1 MRIVILLLL
10 FVLTS
15 FHSIAQSDKPIY
27 KHFEKG
33 NSFIGLG
40 FSPVYSDLFGTTTEI
55 SIQNG
60 SSSAGLLLAPS
71 YGKMIEKNWMIGAMG
86 FLGYYSSRYSSN
98 YYPPSIGINP
108 PLYASKN
115 ISNYFDIGISPITR
129 YYFMLSKRNTI
140 AFFLQGGL
148 PIVYGQTNYIQRID
162 FPTGQQDLSSKQS
175 SLTLKAS
182 LGFGL
187 SVQGKFGSIDTHV
200 SNLGWFFSFNK
211 LLKSNKK
218 A

>member
-1 MRIVILLLL
+1 MRNYLL
-10 FVLTS
+10 FFLFTVCAINA
-15 FHSIAQSDKPIY
+15 FAQTEKPVY
-27 KHFEKG
+27 KHFDKG
-33 NSFIGLG
+33 NSFIGIG

-60 SSSAGLLLAPS
+60 SSSVGLLLAPT
-71 YGKMIEKNWMIGAMG
+71 YGKMIQKNWMVGAMG
-86 FLGYYSSRYSSN
+86 FFGYYSSRYSFN
-98 YYPPSIGINP
+98 YYPPSVGLNP
-108 PLYASKN
+108 PFFPAKS

-129 YYFMLSKRNTI
+129 YYFMLSKRNTL

-148 PIVYGQTNYIQRID
+148 PIVYGQTKFIQRID
-162 FPTGQQDLSSKQS
+162 FPSGQQDLSSQQS

-211 LLKSNKK
+211 LLKSNKRS
-218 A
+218 

>member
-1 MRIVILLLL
+1 MRNYFLL
-10 FVLTS
+10 FCLILSAASS
-15 FHSIAQSDKPIY
+15 FAQTEKPIY

-33 NSFIGLG
+33 NAFVGIG

-55 SIQNG
+55 IVQDG
-60 SSSAGLLLAPS
+60 SSSVGLLLSPS
-71 YGKMIEKNWMIGAMG
+71 YGKMIEKNWMVGAMG
-86 FLGYYSSRYSSN
+86 FIGYYSSRYSSN
-98 YYPPSIGINP
+98 YFPPSVGINP
-108 PLYASKN
+108 PVYPSKN
-115 ISNYFDIGISPITR
+115 ISNYFDIGISPFTR
-129 YYFMLSKRNTI
+129 YYFMLSKRNTM

-148 PIVYGQTNYIQRID
+148 PFVYGQTKYIQRVG
-162 FPTGQQDLSSKQS
+162 FPAGQQDLSIKQS
-175 SLTLKAS
+175 SVYLKAS

-218 A
+218 S